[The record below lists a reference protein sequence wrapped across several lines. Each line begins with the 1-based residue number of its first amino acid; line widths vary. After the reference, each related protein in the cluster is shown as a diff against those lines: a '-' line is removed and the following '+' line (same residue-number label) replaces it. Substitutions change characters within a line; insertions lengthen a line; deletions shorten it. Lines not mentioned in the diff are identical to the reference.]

1 MRGSTDRQMTICTVV
16 DPGELIPEQHP
27 IRRVR
32 PFVESA
38 LARLEPT
45 FEAMYAKVGRPSI
58 PPEQLLKAS
67 VLMALYSIR
76 SERQFCERLQ
86 YDLLFKWFLG
96 LNVQDPAFD
105 ATSFSKNRERL
116 MDKLVSK
123 LFFQAVLEEARQRHL
138 LSNQHFTVDGTLLES
153 WASLKSLERKPNL
166 GGKHKSKRWRGGGPK
181 GPGGGNR
188 NPEVNWRGEKRSNE
202 THQSKTDP
210 EARLARKGAV
220 PAKLCYA
227 GHVLMENRN
236 GLVVDVE
243 LTEANGRAERETGLR
258 MLHRLGR
265 KKGRITVGADK
276 GFDSKDFVQ
285 GCRELG
291 VTPHIAQNTTRFHG
305 RSAIDG
311 RTVKPAGYA
320 VSQRMRKR
328 IEEIFGWWKTVGGGR
343 RLRFIG
349 RRRNQLWAEM
359 TGAAFNLVRMS
370 NLVAGPA

>member
-1 MRGSTDRQMTICTVV
+1 MRGSTERQMTMCMVV
-16 DPGELIPEQHP
+16 DPGELIPQQHP

-96 LNVQDPAFD
+96 LNVEDPAFD

-116 MDKLVSK
+116 MDNLVSK
-123 LFFQAVLEEARQRHL
+123 LFFQAVLEEARQQRL

-166 GGKHKSKRWRGGGPK
+166 GGQHKPKRRRGGGPK
-181 GPGGGNR
+181 GPRDGQR
-188 NPEVNWRGEKRSNE
+188 NPEVNWRGEKRSNQ

-227 GHVLMENRN
+227 GHVLMENRH

-243 LTEANGRAERETGLR
+243 LSEATGRAECETGLR
-258 MLHRLGR
+258 MLHRLSRRQRGV
-265 KKGRITVGADK
+265 TVGADK
-276 GFDSKDFVQ
+276 GFDSKEFVR

-291 VTPHIAQNTTRFHG
+291 VTPHVAQNLKRSHG

-311 RTVKPAGYA
+311 RTANRAGYA
-320 VSQRMRKR
+320 LSQRMRKR
-328 IEEIFGWWKTVGGGR
+328 IEEIFGWVKTVAGGR
-343 RLRFIG
+343 KLRFIG

-359 TGAAFNLVRMS
+359 TGATFNLVRMS
-370 NLVAGPA
+370 NLVPQPA

>member
-38 LARLEPT
+38 LVRLEPT
-45 FEAMYAKVGRPSI
+45 FAEMYAKVVRPSI

-116 MDKLVSK
+116 MDNLVSK

-166 GGKHKSKRWRGGGPK
+166 GGKHKSKRRRGGGPK
-181 GPGGGNR
+181 GPRGGNR

-243 LTEANGRAERETGLR
+243 LSEANGYAERETGLR

-285 GCRELG
+285 GCRELV

-311 RTVKPAGYA
+311 RTVKRAGYA

>member
-16 DPGELIPEQHP
+16 DPGELIPDQHP

-38 LARLEPT
+38 LSRLEPT
-45 FEAMYAKVGRPSI
+45 FEEMYAKAGRPSI

-105 ATSFSKNRERL
+105 ATTFSKNRERL
-116 MDKLVSK
+116 MDNLVSK

-153 WASLKSLERKPNL
+153 WASLKSLERKPNS
-166 GGKHKSKRWRGGGPK
+166 GGKHKSRRRGGGPK
-181 GPGGGNR
+181 GPRGGNR

-243 LTEANGRAERETGLR
+243 LSEANGRAERETGLR
-258 MLHRLGR
+258 MLYRLGR
-265 KKGRITVGADK
+265 KKGRVTVGADK

-291 VTPHIAQNTTRFHG
+291 VTPHIAQNVTRFHG

-311 RTVKPAGYA
+311 RTVGRAGYA
-320 VSQRMRKR
+320 LSQRMRKR

-349 RRRNQLWAEM
+349 RRRNQLWVEM

-370 NLVAGPA
+370 NLVPRPA

>member
-16 DPGELIPEQHP
+16 DPGDLIPEQHP

-96 LNVQDPAFD
+96 LNVEDPAFD

-116 MDKLVSK
+116 MDNLVSK

-166 GGKHKSKRWRGGGPK
+166 GGQQKSKRRRGGGPK
-181 GPGGGNR
+181 GPRGGNR
-188 NPEVNWRGEKRSNE
+188 NPEVNWRGERRSNE
-202 THQSKTDP
+202 THKSKTDP

-243 LTEANGRAERETGLR
+243 LSEANGRAERETGLR

-291 VTPHIAQNTTRFHG
+291 VTPHIAQNTTRVRG

-311 RTVKPAGYA
+311 RTVKRAGYA

-328 IEEIFGWWKTVGGGR
+328 IEEIFGWVKTVGGGR

-349 RRRNQLWAEM
+349 RRRNQLWVEM

-370 NLVAGPA
+370 NLVLRSA

>member
-1 MRGSTDRQMTICTVV
+1 MRGSTNRQMTICTVV

-45 FEAMYAKVGRPSI
+45 FEEMYAKVGRPSI

-96 LNVQDPAFD
+96 LNVQYPAFD

-116 MDKLVSK
+116 MDNLVSK

-166 GGKHKSKRWRGGGPK
+166 GGKHKSKRGRGGGPK
-181 GPGGGNR
+181 GPRGGNR

-265 KKGRITVGADK
+265 KTGRMTVGADK

-291 VTPHIAQNTTRFHG
+291 VTPHIAQNTTRFRG
-305 RSAIDG
+305 RSAVDG
-311 RTVKPAGYA
+311 RTVKRAGYGL
-320 VSQRMRKR
+320 SQRMRKR
-328 IEEIFGWWKTVGGGR
+328 IEEVFGWVKTVGGGR

-349 RRRNQLWAEM
+349 RRRNQLWVEM

-370 NLVAGPA
+370 NLVPRPA

>member
-16 DPGELIPEQHP
+16 DPGELIPDQHP

-38 LARLEPT
+38 LTRLEPT
-45 FEAMYAKVGRPSI
+45 FEEMYAKVGRPSI

-96 LNVQDPAFD
+96 LDIEDSAFD

-116 MDKLVSK
+116 MDNLVSK
-123 LFFQAVLEEARQRHL
+123 LFFQAVPEEARQRHL

-153 WASLKSLERKPNL
+153 WASLKSLQRKPNL
-166 GGKHKSKRWRGGGPK
+166 GGQHKPKRGRRGGSPK
-181 GPGGGNR
+181 GPRGGNH

-243 LTEANGRAERETGLR
+243 LSEASGRAERETGLR

-265 KKGRITVGADK
+265 KKGRMTVGAARRVRQQRFRSGLPGAWRDPAHCSEHHTFPWGECHRRADGK
-276 GFDSKDFVQ
+276 A
-285 GCRELG
+285 CRLCPQP
-291 VTPHIAQNTTRFHG
+291 THAQTNRGDLRLVEDGRWRTQTQIH
-305 RSAIDG
+305 RSAA
-311 RTVKPAGYA
+311 KPAL
-320 VSQRMRKR
+320 
-328 IEEIFGWWKTVGGGR
+328 GGDDRR
-343 RLRFIG
+343 RL
-349 RRRNQLWAEM
+349 QP
-359 TGAAFNLVRMS
+359 
-370 NLVAGPA
+370 GPDVEP

>member
-1 MRGSTDRQMTICTVV
+1 MRGRTDLQTSMVVV
-16 DPGELIPEQHP
+16 DLEELIPEQHP

-32 PFVESA
+32 PFVEAA
-38 LARLEPT
+38 LSRLEPT
-45 FEAMYAKVGRPSI
+45 FEEMYAKVGRPSI
-58 PPEQLLKAS
+58 PPEHLLKAS

-96 LNVQDPAFD
+96 LDIEDAAFD

-116 MDKLVSK
+116 MDNLVSK
-123 LFFQAVLEEARQRHL
+123 LFFQAVLEEARQWHL

-153 WASLKSLERKPNL
+153 WASLKSLQRKPNL
-166 GGKHKSKRWRGGGPK
+166 GGQHKPKRGRRGGGPK
-181 GPGGGNR
+181 GPRGGNH

-258 MLHRLGR
+258 MLHRMGR
-265 KKGRITVGADK
+265 NSTRATVGADK

-291 VTPHIAQNTTRFHG
+291 VTPHVAQNITRIRG
-305 RSAIDG
+305 SAVDG
-311 RTVKPAGYA
+311 RTVKRPGYA
-320 VSQRMRKR
+320 MSQRIRKR
-328 IEEIFGWWKTVGGGR
+328 IEEIFGWWKTVAGAR
-343 RLRFIG
+343 KLRFIG

-370 NLVAGPA
+370 NLVPQPA

>member
-16 DPGELIPEQHP
+16 DPGELIPDQHP

-45 FEAMYAKVGRPSI
+45 FEEMYARVGRPSI

-105 ATSFSKNRERL
+105 ATTFSKNRERL
-116 MDKLVSK
+116 MDNLVSK
-123 LFFQAVLEEARQRHL
+123 LFFQAVLEEARQRRL

-166 GGKHKSKRWRGGGPK
+166 GGQHKPKRRRGGGPK
-181 GPGGGNR
+181 GPGGGER
-188 NPEVNWRGEKRSNE
+188 NPEVNWRGEKRSNQ
-202 THQSKTDP
+202 THQSRTDP

-227 GHVLMENRN
+227 GHVLMENRH
-236 GLVVDVE
+236 GLIVDVE
-243 LTEANGRAERETGLR
+243 LSEATGRAECETGLR
-258 MLHRLGR
+258 MLHRLQR
-265 KKGRITVGADK
+265 SKGRVTVGGDK
-276 GFDSKDFVQ
+276 GFDSKEFVQ

-291 VTPHIAQNTTRFHG
+291 VTPHVAQNLTRVYG

-311 RTVKPAGYA
+311 RTAKRVGYA
-320 VSQRMRKR
+320 LSQRMRKR
-328 IEEIFGWWKTVGGGR
+328 IEEIFGWVKTVAGGR
-343 RLRFIG
+343 KLRFIG

-370 NLVAGPA
+370 NLVPQLA

>member
-1 MRGSTDRQMTICTVV
+1 MRGTTDGQLTMCMVV

-27 IRRVR
+27 IRRIR

-38 LARLEPT
+38 LTRLEPT
-45 FEAMYAKVGRPSI
+45 FEEMYAKVGRPSI

-116 MDKLVSK
+116 MDHLVWK

-153 WASLKSLERKPNL
+153 WASLKSLERKPNQ
-166 GGKHKSKRWRGGGPK
+166 GGQHKPRRGRRGGGPR
-181 GPGGGNR
+181 GPRGGNR
-188 NPEVNWRGEKRSNE
+188 NPEVDWHGEKRSNE

-243 LTEANGRAERETGLR
+243 LTEANGRAERESGLR

-265 KKGRITVGADK
+265 RGATVGADK

-291 VTPHIAQNTTRFHG
+291 VTPHVAQNITRIRG
-305 RSAIDG
+305 SAVDG
-311 RTVKPAGYA
+311 RTVKRPGYA
-320 VSQRMRKR
+320 MSQRIRKR
-328 IEEIFGWWKTVGGGR
+328 VEEIFGWWKTVGGAR
-343 RLRFIG
+343 KLRFIG

-370 NLVAGPA
+370 NLVPQPA